1 MKRLQTTQKRAYTS
15 PVMEVLETEND
26 MPLLVNSQLQRE
38 NLSRV
43 TNTTFSDTDGGLGA
57 EEVEE

>member
-26 MPLLVNSQLQRE
+26 MPLLAGSNLERE
-38 NLSRV
+38 SLSRV
-43 TNTTFSDTDGGLGA
+43 TSTTFSDTDGGLGT

>member
-26 MPLLVNSQLQRE
+26 MPLLANSQLQRE
-38 NLSRV
+38 DMQSVSSSSYSTEN
-43 TNTTFSDTDGGLGA
+43 GGLGD
-57 EEVEE
+57 EIVE